1 MKNTHVVNCERWS
14 QGLFLESIQI
24 VLTSQ
29 IKNKLYIWTT
39 FLTFFLRTWGPSFNL
54 QGSGWAPS
62 DQQLQQGK
70 TNAQAL
76 YSFPTLQAEQEV
88 LLQRKGIQ
96 DKFIFTEPIDLTK
109 TKQQEPRKCLKCY
122 WKREK
127 LGAEGRKNMRPT
139 ASLQERIWDP
149 AEHGTWISSWA
160 FVGTKAV
167 LARTFGKAM

>member
-29 IKNKLYIWTT
+29 IKNKLYIWRT

-76 YSFPTLQAEQEV
+76 YSFPTPQAEQEV

-122 WKREK
+122 WKRKGEPGSGGEK
-127 LGAEGRKNMRPT
+127 EHETNSISAGKDLGSCWTWNMN
-139 ASLQERIWDP
+139 Q
-149 AEHGTWISSWA
+149 
-160 FVGTKAV
+160 
-167 LARTFGKAM
+167 